1 MNQDIID
8 RALLAGI
15 AIGLVIGVSAGLV
28 IGILI

>member
-15 AIGLVIGVSAGLV
+15 AIGIVIGLATSLV